1 MRLTFYAVCDWN
13 CSQNEPVTLSQA
25 FFYKSWSSLLDSLQ
39 LHCTVYTVC
48 VFTHTNSL
56 HFLFFFANVTLV
68 YCMCFIKNCKNTDN
82 IVNITEEERRKYK
95 LPNNRA
101 QTILF
106 FADLYSWYLF
116 EENRNL
122 MSPISGSEV

>member
-1 MRLTFYAVCDWN
+1 
-13 CSQNEPVTLSQA
+13 VTLIFNKSQEE
-25 FFYKSWSSLLDSLQ
+25 Y
-39 LHCTVYTVC
+39 
-48 VFTHTNSL
+48 
-56 HFLFFFANVTLV
+56 
-68 YCMCFIKNCKNTDN
+68 I

-122 MSPISGSEV
+122 MIPIAGSEVQQHTARYAGTPASQEKQKFDYINFRL